1 MIPQQIRTLYR
12 TRKPGFDDLVKT
24 QPIAIVGD
32 LIDID
37 TVVYENDK
45 PTLGYFL
52 VPDSL
57 LSDIRRVV
65 RGTKIHKSSRTDGL
79 PTQSTIY
86 GVLPRNNLRVDYCR
100 FTPSTKKEVEFFR
113 TMNHYCEVLCEYY
126 EKFFPENFKLA
137 MAEVDESIVKDWR
150 HNKTP
155 FQTINI
161 NVNHAIKYHRDTGNF
176 RSAMST
182 VLIVKNHMG
191 GGELPVPEYD
201 LTLSQR
207 DGAFTIF
214 DGQSLLHGVLPIKPK
229 RPGAYRASIVFY
241 SMNALKNCYPYQDEI
256 DRLAKRERDKALT
269 RYSMENKVALVEQ
282 NKRALAKINSPYLK
296 WLEDPHATIDDSNPK
311 EEGQSHSEILG
322 ETRDE

>member
-1 MIPQQIRTLYR
+1 MILNQPRSLQR
-12 TRKPGFDDLVKT
+12 TRKEGFDHLVKT
-24 QPIAIVGD
+24 QPTAIVGD
-32 LIDID
+32 LIDTD
-37 TVVYENDK
+37 TIVYENDK
-45 PTLGYFL
+45 PTLGYFF
-52 VPDSL
+52 VPDTL
-57 LSDIRRVV
+57 LQDIRKVV

-100 FTPSTKKEVEFFR
+100 FTPATKKEISFYR
-113 TMNHYCEVLCEYY
+113 TMNNYCEVLCEYY
-126 EKFFPENFKLA
+126 EKFFPENYALA
-137 MAEVDESIVKDWR
+137 KNDVDSNIVGDWR

-201 LTLSQR
+201 ITLSQR

-229 RPGAYRASIVFY
+229 RPDAYRASIVFY
-241 SMNALKNCYPYQDEI
+241 SMNALKNCYPYQAEI
-256 DRLAKRERDKALT
+256 DRLGKRERDKSVT
-269 RYSMENKVALVEQ
+269 RYSKENKIALIEM
-282 NKRALAKINSPYLK
+282 NKRALEKINSPYLK
-296 WLEDPHATIDDSNPK
+296 WLEDPNAKIDGDRT
-311 EEGQSHSEILG
+311 EEGTATSEISG
-322 ETRDE
+322 EAGDK